1 MPIDVASYLKFTP
14 TDNTGSF
21 AADAEGHVY
30 YDDSESQLKHY
41 GGDSWLRVNQTFNYD
56 RPGDGEY
63 DVDAFTKVLL
73 HGNNNDTD
81 ATGRHTITNTNV
93 NYSTETKLGS
103 HSFDLTG
110 NSNKL
115 IIGGNTG
122 DWTFGDDDFTIDWWW
137 KYNTYTGEQYFL
149 SCHTSGGGLYFRN
162 ENTTNSI
169 SWQFSGIGASTSTSA
184 ATWGPDTDWHHW
196 AVVRN
201 GDSFKIY
208 QDGEQVGSTTSS
220 SSFGAAGT
228 FYLGCEHGGNGNW
241 ADAYLDEFRVSVGVA
256 RWTSGFTVY

>member
-1 MPIDVASYLKFTP
+1 LKV
-14 TDNTGSF
+14 NT
-21 AADAEGHVY
+21 
-30 YDDSESQLKHY
+30 
-41 GGDSWLRVNQTFNYD
+41 TFNYD

-93 NYSTETKLGS
+93 SYSTEKKLGS

-110 NSNKL
+110 DGNKL
-115 IIGGNTG
+115 IIGGATS
-122 DWTFGDDDFTIDWWW
+122 DWTFGSGDFTIDWWW
-137 KYNTYTGEQYFL
+137 KYDDYTSEQYFL
-149 SCHTSGGGLYFRN
+149 SCHTSGGGLYFRK
-162 ENTTNSI
+162 ENTSNNI
-169 SWQFSGIGASTSTSA
+169 SWQFSGIGASASTSA

-201 GDSFKIY
+201 GNSFKIY
-208 QDGEQVGSTTSS
+208 QDGVQVASTTSS

-228 FYLGCEHGGNGNW
+228 FYLGCEHGGNGQW

-256 RWTSGFTVY
+256 RWTSGFTVYT